1 MNQHRENLQKLI
13 KMMKGV
19 YDESITD
26 NKSREMLESEAERYI
41 SYERLLSIRELTRMF
56 IDELNSEYMQCSEG
70 DEVVGFIED
79 TIEWLQYAY
88 DFTIEHN
95 AGSTGVKSLKV
106 CSQALNDYKKVYK
119 EAQTSTVIKQEGQGK
134 IVIEKIEFGKR
145 NLKIAYGGTTPENL
159 PNNKPLAVLHIT
171 EKVLNSEDTKKFDEI
186 YDYVIK
192 TKELLNFNSIKE
204 AQPTTVNITFTG
216 DDKVNKMTVEK
227 LEEII
232 DRVVEKGSKKYNCK

>member
-79 TIEWLQYAY
+79 TIEWLQFAY

-119 EAQTSTVIKQEGQGK
+119 EAKESRVIKGTGN
-134 IVIEKIEFGKR
+134 VIATIENVRGFEFGKR
-145 NLKIAYGGTTPENL
+145 NKSLTFNTDGVVISNGEL
-159 PNNKPLAVLHIT
+159 R
-171 EKVLNSEDTKKFDEI
+171 ETKDEI
-186 YDYVIK
+186 KVYVYDNLSNLIKDISVINNLK
-192 TKELLNFNSIKE
+192 QISKIKISQKCNNEHLGSYIKSISFESDGINLINATFETK
-204 AQPTTVNITFTG
+204 
-216 DDKVNKMTVEK
+216 
-227 LEEII
+227 
-232 DRVVEKGSKKYNCK
+232 